1 MKLCHNMRQLC
12 SCQVVQCDFSLV
24 SFSSLIN
31 KKNFNDYCNDGFFFI
46 VPVKYT
52 VKDRQAGKDSFVN
65 FGIFLYSVCGFLC
78 MINLRKI
85 KMSSIF
91 I

>member
-1 MKLCHNMRQLC
+1 MPQYEATVFLSSGAVRFFTCKFLQFDKQKILMII
-12 SCQVVQCDFSLV
+12 VMMV
-24 SFSSLIN
+24 S
-31 KKNFNDYCNDGFFFI
+31 FFI